1 MHGGRDEIGPNYER
15 SSEVS
20 RGIGFVIGGLRRVN
34 SRNDRRERNEKYSDD
49 DNRPTQIL
57 HLHNP
62 KLPLA
67 LRASQKLVNT
77 KFLE

>member
-1 MHGGRDEIGPNYER
+1 MHGGRDEIGPNYEG

-20 RGIGFVIGGLRRVN
+20 RGIGFVVGGLRRVN

-49 DNRPTQIL
+49 DNRPTQTL